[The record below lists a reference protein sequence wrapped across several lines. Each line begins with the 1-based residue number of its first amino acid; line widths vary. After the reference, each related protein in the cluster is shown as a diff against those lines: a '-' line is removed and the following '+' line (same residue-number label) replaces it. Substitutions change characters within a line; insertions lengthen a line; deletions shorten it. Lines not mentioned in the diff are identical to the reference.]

1 MNGSFRFAGD
11 LFPELSRLQQ
21 RLDEVFQTGGATNI
35 RELARGTFPAVNV
48 GSSPDSIEVLA
59 FAPGVDSKT
68 LQITVDKGLLV
79 IAGERGRDTS
89 SDAEKQNVY
98 AQERFVGAF
107 RRVISLPDDADPAR
121 STRRFATPLAHF
133 GGQRES
139 SKPRQIACQLTLEIL
154 REQHHE
160 RSPSR
165 PGAEVPSHSR
175 CSPPSTSSRTTSAS
189 R

>member
-79 IAGERGRDTS
+79 IAGERSRDTS
-89 SDAEKQNVY
+89 HDAEKQNVY
-98 AQERFVGAF
+98 AQERFTGRF
-107 RRVISLPDDADPAR
+107 RRVVALSDDADPGR
-121 STRRFATPLAHF
+121 VEATYRNGVLKIVVPK
-133 GGQRES
+133 RES
-139 SKPRQIACQLTLEIL
+139 SKPRQIQI
-154 REQHHE
+154 
-160 RSPSR
+160 
-165 PGAEVPSHSR
+165 
-175 CSPPSTSSRTTSAS
+175 TSGS
-189 R
+189 